1 MTKKRLLLVGWDSAD
16 WKLIHPLMDAGKM
29 PALESLVNSGASGNL
44 TTLEPQLSPMLWT
57 SIATGKMAYHH
68 GVPGFTEVEPQ
79 SGAIVPVSA
88 ATRKC
93 KTVWEML
100 AERGLKS
107 HIVSWFATQGE
118 RDIPGKMVSN
128 MYCHVPEVPADSDP
142 ATWPPPPPGTY
153 WPNELA
159 ELLNEDRISPHDI
172 DPDYVIRLFVP
183 DAPKV
188 DQSKDQRLLQLAKR
202 LSEAFSAHNAAVR
215 LMEIDP
221 EWDFFAV
228 YYRTIDEISHQFM
241 HYHPPKMD
249 GIPEDDFEMYKDVV
263 NGAYRLHDLMLQRLL
278 QLAGPETAVML
289 VSDHGFHS
297 DHLRPKFTPRVPAGI
312 TIWHR
317 PQGVFI
323 ASGKGFCKDELVFGA
338 RLLDITPTILHH
350 FGLPVGQDMEGR
362 VLEDVFTEKRDVESI
377 PSWESSSGIA
387 RTRVPLSETE
397 NRALLDQF
405 VALGY
410 IDEIPEDNS
419 VAIAET
425 NRENDWNMARAYLYA
440 GKYEQALPL
449 LERCFH
455 ARPFRSDYA
464 QVLANC
470 QLQLKLLEEA
480 DATIDQ
486 ARGNFGRT
494 ENADLIKASIAIEK
508 ADYKTALD
516 LLHGVQ
522 DKMPQEIE
530 IQLFLARCYAALRR
544 WDEGLAA
551 VGRVLEA
558 DPDNAQAY
566 LVKTRIELHQQ
577 RAHEAIDSALA
588 AIGLQYGNPMGHF
601 LLGTSLLQLN
611 KLREAEKALHNCH
624 QLAPRFPPAMRML
637 ARVYD
642 RLGEFDKFTQIEN
655 LRTQTAVKIRESH
668 HRELARLRLLAA
680 QRKSDRDAMD
690 REKQAQFDRKEA
702 EIAATEP
709 LEILVVSGL
718 PRSGTSL
725 MMQMLK
731 AAGIEPMTDGK
742 RTADDDNPE
751 GYWEWEEIKQLPR
764 NPRIIEQTAGKVVK
778 VISALLPSLPRPHRY
793 KIIYMVRPTQQVV
806 DSQMVMLDRQ
816 GQKARSE
823 KQHLI
828 DVQEAHSRQIRH
840 VLSQSDRVDLLEVSY
855 PDLVADPQPVIEQLK
870 KLLGSRFQ
878 ASPALNRSFFEI
890 AKPISSCRNVLNPSE
905 SSE

>member
-1 MTKKRLLLVGWDSAD
+1 MNKKRLLLVGWDSAD

-29 PALESLVNSGASGNL
+29 PALESLVNSGSSGNL
-44 TTLEPQLSPMLWT
+44 ATLEPQLSPMLWT

-100 AERGLKS
+100 AQRGLKS

-118 RDIPGKMVSN
+118 REIPGKMVSN
-128 MYCHVPEVPADSDP
+128 MYCHVPSVSADSDP

-153 WPNELA
+153 WPEELA

-172 DPDYVIRLFVP
+172 DPDNLIRMFVP
-183 DAPKV
+183 NAPRV
-188 DQSKDQRLLQLAKR
+188 DQSKDPRLWQLAQR

-221 EWDFFAV
+221 DWDFFAV
-228 YYRTIDEISHQFM
+228 YYRTIDEICHQFM
-241 HYHPPKMD
+241 HYHPPRMD
-249 GIPEDDFEMYKDVV
+249 GIPDDDFEMYREVV

-278 QLAGPETAVML
+278 QLAGPDTAVML

-312 TIWHR
+312 TVWNR

-323 ASGKGFCKDELVFGA
+323 ASGAEFRKDELVFGA
-338 RLLDITPTILHH
+338 RLLDITPTILHY
-350 FGLPVGQDMEGR
+350 FGLPVGEDMEGR
-362 VLEDVFTEKRDVESI
+362 VLEDIFAEKRAVESI
-377 PSWESSSGIA
+377 SSWESTTGTVRA
-387 RTRVPLSETE
+387 RVPLSASE

-410 IDEIPEDNS
+410 IDEIPADNS

-425 NRENDWNMARAYLYA
+425 NRENDWNMARAYMYSQ
-440 GKYEQALPL
+440 KYEQALPM
-449 LERCFH
+449 LEKCFH
-455 ARPFRSDYA
+455 AQPFRSDYA
-464 QVLANC
+464 QVLAHC
-470 QLQLKLLEEA
+470 QLQLRMLEEA

-486 ARGNFGRT
+486 ARDHFGRT
-494 ENADLIKASIAIEK
+494 ENADLIKATIAVEK
-508 ADYKTALD
+508 KDFKTALD
-516 LLHGVQ
+516 LLHRVQ
-522 DKMPQEIE
+522 DKQPQEVQ

-544 WDEGLAA
+544 WNESLAA
-551 VGRVLEA
+551 VKRVLEA

-566 LVKTRIELHQQ
+566 LVRTRVELHQD
-577 RAHEAIDSALA
+577 RPHDAVDSALA
-588 AIGLQYGNPMGHF
+588 AISLQYGNPMGHF
-601 LLGTSLLQLN
+601 LLGTSLLRLDE
-611 KLREAEKALHNCH
+611 LREAEKAFRNCH
-624 QLAPRFPPAMRML
+624 QLAPRFLIAMRML
-637 ARVYD
+637 ERVYY
-642 RLGEFDKFTQIEN
+642 RLGRFEQYTQMEK
-655 LRTQTAVKIRESH
+655 LRTETAAQMRESED
-668 HRELARLRLLAA
+668 RELARLRSLAA
-680 QRKSDRDAMD
+680 ERKSDRDAID
-690 REKQAQFDRKEA
+690 REKQAEIDRRKA
-702 EIAATEP
+702 ETAAIEP

-731 AAGIEPMTDGK
+731 AAGIEPMADGK

-751 GYWEWEEIKQLPR
+751 GYWEWEEIRQLPK
-764 NPRIIEQTAGKVVK
+764 NPRIIEQARGKAVK
-778 VISALLPSLPRPHRY
+778 VISALLPSLPAPHRY
-793 KIIYMVRPTQQVV
+793 RIIYMVRPAEQVV
-806 DSQMVMLDRQ
+806 DSQMVMLNRQ

-828 DVQEAHSRQIRH
+828 EVQEAHSRQIRR
-840 VLSQSDRVDLLEVSY
+840 VLSQSERVDLLEVSY
-855 PDLVADPQPVIEQLK
+855 PELVLDPQPIIEQLEK
-870 KLLGSRFQ
+870 FLGSRFLV
-878 ASPALNRSFFEI
+878 SPAVAACVKPKLFRNR
-890 AKPISSCRNVLNPSE
+890 
-905 SSE
+905 

>member
-16 WKLIHPLMDAGKM
+16 WKLINPLMDAGAM
-29 PALESLVNSGASGNL
+29 PALESLVNSGTSGNL

-128 MYCHVPEVPADSDP
+128 MYCHVPDVSADSDP

-153 WPNELA
+153 FPDELA
-159 ELLNEDRISPHDI
+159 ELLNEDRISTHDI
-172 DPDYVIRLFVP
+172 DPDYVVRLFVP
-183 DAPKV
+183 NAPKV
-188 DQSKDQRLLQLAKR
+188 DQAKDQRLWQLAKR

-215 LMEIDP
+215 LMELDP
-221 EWDFFAV
+221 DWDFFAV

-241 HYHPPKMD
+241 HYHPPKME
-249 GIPEDDFEMYKDVV
+249 GIPDEDFEMYKDVV

-312 TIWHR
+312 TVWHR
-317 PQGVFI
+317 PQGVFV
-323 ASGKGFCKDELVFGA
+323 ASGEGFSKDELVFGA
-338 RLLDITPTILHH
+338 RLLDITPTVLHY

-362 VLEDVFTEKRDVESI
+362 VLEDVFAEKRDVESI
-377 PSWESSSGIA
+377 SSWESSSGMA

-425 NRENDWNMARAYLYA
+425 NRENDWNMARAFMFA
-440 GKYEQALPL
+440 MKYEEALPL
-449 LERCFH
+449 LEKCFH
-455 ARPFRSDYA
+455 AQPFRSDYA

-470 QLQLKLLEEA
+470 QLQLKMLEEA

-486 ARGNFGRT
+486 ARDHFGRT
-494 ENADLIKASIAIEK
+494 ENADLIKASIAIERENF
-508 ADYKTALD
+508 ATALE
-516 LLHGVQ
+516 LLETVQ
-522 DKMPQEIE
+522 GKLPQEIQ

-551 VGRVLEA
+551 VARVLEA
-558 DPDNAQAY
+558 DPDNPQAY
-566 LVKTRIELHQQ
+566 LVKARIEMHQN
-577 RAHEAIDSALA
+577 RSHDAVDSALA
-588 AIGLQYGNPMGHF
+588 AIALQYGNPMGHF
-601 LLGTSLLQLN
+601 MLGASLLQLN
-611 KLREAEKALHNCH
+611 KLQEAEKALRNCQ
-624 QLAPRFPPAMRML
+624 QLAPEFIPGLRML
-637 ARVYD
+637 ARVYH
-642 RLGEFDKFTQIEN
+642 RLGDYSQFTKVENRRSEIVAKF
-655 LRTQTAVKIRESH
+655 RESH
-668 HRELARLRLLAA
+668 QRELGRLRLQASA
-680 QRKSDRDAMD
+680 RKADRDAID
-690 REKQAQFDRKEA
+690 REKQSEIDRKEA
-702 EIAATEP
+702 EIASIEP

-751 GYWEWEEIKQLPR
+751 GYWEWEDIKVLPK
-764 NPRIIEQTAGKVVK
+764 NPRIIEQTKGKVVK

-806 DSQMVMLDRQ
+806 DSQLVMLDRQ

-828 DVQEAHSRQIRH
+828 EVQESHSRQIRQAI
-840 VLSQSDRVDLLEVSY
+840 SKSDRADLLEVSY
-855 PDLVADPQPVIEQLK
+855 PDLVADPQAIIEQLEK
-870 KLLGSRFQ
+870 FLGSRFQ
-878 ASPALNRSFFEI
+878 KSPAVVACVKPKLFRNR
-890 AKPISSCRNVLNPSE
+890 
-905 SSE
+905 

>member
-16 WKLIHPLMDAGKM
+16 WKLINPLMDAGAM
-29 PALESLVNSGASGNL
+29 PALESLVNSGTSGNL

-128 MYCHVPEVPADSDP
+128 MYCHVPDVSADSDP

-153 WPNELA
+153 FPDELA
-159 ELLNEDRISPHDI
+159 ELLNEDRISTHDI
-172 DPDYVIRLFVP
+172 DPDYVVRLFVP
-183 DAPKV
+183 NAPKV
-188 DQSKDQRLLQLAKR
+188 DQAKDQRLWQLAKR

-215 LMEIDP
+215 LMELDP
-221 EWDFFAV
+221 DWDFFAV

-241 HYHPPKMD
+241 HYHPPKME
-249 GIPEDDFEMYKDVV
+249 GIPDEDFEMYKDVV

-312 TIWHR
+312 TVWHR
-317 PQGVFI
+317 PQGVFV
-323 ASGKGFCKDELVFGA
+323 ASGEGFSKDELVFGA
-338 RLLDITPTILHH
+338 RLLDITPTVLHY

-362 VLEDVFTEKRDVESI
+362 VLEDVFAEKRDVESI
-377 PSWESSSGIA
+377 SSWESSSGMA

-425 NRENDWNMARAYLYA
+425 NRENDWNMARAFMFA
-440 GKYEQALPL
+440 MKYEEALPL
-449 LERCFH
+449 LEKCFH
-455 ARPFRSDYA
+455 AQPFRSDYA

-470 QLQLKLLEEA
+470 QLQLKMLEEA

-486 ARGNFGRT
+486 ARDHFGRT
-494 ENADLIKASIAIEK
+494 ENADLIKASIAIERENF
-508 ADYKTALD
+508 ATALE
-516 LLHGVQ
+516 LLETVQ
-522 DKMPQEIE
+522 GKLPQEIQ

-551 VGRVLEA
+551 VARVLEA
-558 DPDNAQAY
+558 DPDNPQAY
-566 LVKTRIELHQQ
+566 LVKARIEMHQN
-577 RAHEAIDSALA
+577 RSHDAVDSALA
-588 AIGLQYGNPMGHF
+588 AIALQYGNPMGHF
-601 LLGTSLLQLN
+601 MLGGSLLQLN
-611 KLREAEKALHNCH
+611 KLQEAEKALRNCQ
-624 QLAPRFPPAMRML
+624 QLAPEFIPGLRML
-637 ARVYD
+637 ARVYH
-642 RLGEFDKFTQIEN
+642 RLGDYSQFTKVENGRSEIVAKF
-655 LRTQTAVKIRESH
+655 RESH
-668 HRELARLRLLAA
+668 QRELGRLRLQAST
-680 QRKSDRDAMD
+680 RKADRDAID
-690 REKQAQFDRKEA
+690 REKQSEIDRKEA
-702 EIAATEP
+702 EIASIEP

-751 GYWEWEEIKQLPR
+751 GYWEWEDIKVLPK
-764 NPRIIEQTAGKVVK
+764 NPRIIEQTKGKVVK

-806 DSQMVMLDRQ
+806 DSQLVMLDRQ

-828 DVQEAHSRQIRH
+828 EVQESHSRQIRQAI
-840 VLSQSDRVDLLEVSY
+840 SKSDRADLLEVSY
-855 PDLVADPQPVIEQLK
+855 PDLVADPQAIIEELEK
-870 KLLGSRFQ
+870 FLGSRFQ
-878 ASPALNRSFFEI
+878 KSPAVVACVKPKLFRNR
-890 AKPISSCRNVLNPSE
+890 
-905 SSE
+905 

>member
-29 PALESLVNSGASGNL
+29 PALESLVNSGVSGNL

-68 GVPGFTEVEPQ
+68 GVPGFTEVDPQ

-93 KTVWEML
+93 STLWEML
-100 AERGLKS
+100 AQRGLKS

-118 RDIPGKMVSN
+118 RNIPGKMVSN
-128 MYCHVPEVPADSDP
+128 MYCHVPNVPPDSDP
-142 ATWPPPPPGTY
+142 ESWPPPPPGTY
-153 WPNELA
+153 WPESLA
-159 ELLNEDRISPHDI
+159 ELLNEDRVSLHDI

-183 DAPKV
+183 NAPKV
-188 DQSKDQRLLQLAKR
+188 DQSKDSRLWQLAKR

-249 GIPEDDFEMYKDVV
+249 GIPDDDFEMYKDVV

-278 QLAGPETAVML
+278 QLAGPDTAVML

-312 TIWHR
+312 TVWHR

-323 ASGKGFCKDELVFGA
+323 ASGEGFCKDELVYGA
-338 RLLDITPTILHH
+338 RLLDITPTVLHY

-362 VLEDVFTEKRDVESI
+362 VLEDVFSEKHPIETI
-377 PSWESSSGIA
+377 PSWESITGA
-387 RTRVPLSETE
+387 VRKRVPLSDQE

-425 NRENDWNMARAYLYA
+425 NRENDWNMARAYMYA
-440 GKYEQALPL
+440 GKAEQALPL
-449 LERCFH
+449 LEKCFH
-455 ARPFRSDYA
+455 AQPFRSDYA

-470 QLQLKLLEEA
+470 HLQLSMLEEA

-486 ARGNFGRT
+486 ARDHFGRT
-494 ENADLIKASIAIEK
+494 ENADLIKASIAIEREDF
-508 ADYKTALD
+508 AVALV
-516 LLHGVQ
+516 LLQGVQ
-522 DKMPQEIE
+522 DKMPQEVQ
-530 IQLFLARCYAALRR
+530 IQLFLARCYSALRR

-551 VGRVLEA
+551 VARVLEA

-566 LVKTRIELHQQ
+566 LVKTRIELHRNQ
-577 RAHEAIDSALA
+577 AHDAVESALT
-588 AIGLQYGNPMGHF
+588 AIGLQYGNPMGHY

-611 KLREAEKALHNCH
+611 KLREAEKALSNCH
-624 QLAPRFPPAMRML
+624 QLAPRFLPALRML
-637 ARVYD
+637 ARVYH
-642 RLGEFDKFTQIEN
+642 RLGQFEQYTQIEN
-655 LRTQTAVKIRESH
+655 LRTQTAAQMRESEA
-668 HRELARLRLLAA
+668 RELARLRLLAA
-680 QRKSDRDAMD
+680 ERKADRDAID
-690 REKQAQFDRKEA
+690 REKQAEHDRKEA
-702 EIAATEP
+702 EIAAIEP
-709 LEILVVSGL
+709 LEILIVSGL

-751 GYWEWEEIKQLPR
+751 GYWEWEEIKQLPK
-764 NPRIIEQTAGKVVK
+764 NPRIIEQSAGKAVK

-793 KIIYMVRPTQQVV
+793 KIIYMVRPVQQVV

-823 KQHLI
+823 KLHLI
-828 DVQEAHSRQIRH
+828 QVQEAHSKQIRQ
-840 VLSQSDRVDLLEVSY
+840 VLSQSNRVDLLEVSY
-855 PDLVADPQPVIEQLK
+855 PDLVADPKPVIEQLGEFI
-870 KLLGSRFQ
+870 GSRFH
-878 ASPALNRSFFEI
+878 ASPAVIACVKSKLFRNR
-890 AKPISSCRNVLNPSE
+890 
-905 SSE
+905 

>member
-16 WKLIHPLMDAGKM
+16 WKLINPLMDAGAM
-29 PALESLVNSGASGNL
+29 PALESLVNSGTSGNL

-88 ATRKC
+88 ATRKS

-128 MYCHVPEVPADSDP
+128 MYCHVPDVSADSDP

-153 WPNELA
+153 FPDELA
-159 ELLNEDRISPHDI
+159 ELLNEDRISTHDI
-172 DPDYVIRLFVP
+172 DPDYVVRLFVP
-183 DAPKV
+183 NAPKV
-188 DQSKDQRLLQLAKR
+188 DQAKDQRLWQLAKR

-215 LMEIDP
+215 LMELDP
-221 EWDFFAV
+221 DWDFFAV

-241 HYHPPKMD
+241 HYHPPKME
-249 GIPEDDFEMYKDVV
+249 GIPDEDFEMYKDVV

-312 TIWHR
+312 TVWHR
-317 PQGVFI
+317 PQGVFV
-323 ASGKGFCKDELVFGA
+323 ASGEGFSKDELVFGA
-338 RLLDITPTILHH
+338 RLLDITPTVLHY

-362 VLEDVFTEKRDVESI
+362 VLEDVFAEKRDVESI
-377 PSWESSSGIA
+377 SSWESSSGMA

-425 NRENDWNMARAYLYA
+425 NRENDWNMARAFMFA
-440 GKYEQALPL
+440 MKYEEALPL
-449 LERCFH
+449 LEKCFH
-455 ARPFRSDYA
+455 AQPFRSDYA

-470 QLQLKLLEEA
+470 QLQLKMLEEA

-486 ARGNFGRT
+486 ARDHFGRT
-494 ENADLIKASIAIEK
+494 ENADLIKASIAIERENF
-508 ADYKTALD
+508 ATALE
-516 LLHGVQ
+516 LLETVQ
-522 DKMPQEIE
+522 GKLPQEIQ

-551 VGRVLEA
+551 VARVLEA
-558 DPDNAQAY
+558 DPDNPQAY
-566 LVKTRIELHQQ
+566 LVKARIEMHQN
-577 RAHEAIDSALA
+577 RSHDAVDSALA
-588 AIGLQYGNPMGHF
+588 AIALQYGNPMGHF
-601 LLGTSLLQLN
+601 MLGASLLQLN
-611 KLREAEKALHNCH
+611 KLQEAEKALRNCQ
-624 QLAPRFPPAMRML
+624 QLAPEFIPGLRML
-637 ARVYD
+637 ARVYH
-642 RLGEFDKFTQIEN
+642 RLGDYSQFTKVENRRSEIVAKF
-655 LRTQTAVKIRESH
+655 RESH
-668 HRELARLRLLAA
+668 QRELGRLRLQASA
-680 QRKSDRDAMD
+680 RKADRDAID
-690 REKQAQFDRKEA
+690 REKQSEIDRKEA
-702 EIAATEP
+702 EIASIEP

-751 GYWEWEEIKQLPR
+751 GYWEWEDIKVLPK
-764 NPRIIEQTAGKVVK
+764 NPRIIEQTKGKVVK

-806 DSQMVMLDRQ
+806 DSQLVMLDRQ

-828 DVQEAHSRQIRH
+828 EVQESHSRQIRQAI
-840 VLSQSDRVDLLEVSY
+840 SKSDRADLLEVSY
-855 PDLVADPQPVIEQLK
+855 PDLVADPQAIIEQLEK
-870 KLLGSRFQ
+870 FLGSRFQ
-878 ASPALNRSFFEI
+878 KSPAVVACVKPKLFRNR
-890 AKPISSCRNVLNPSE
+890 
-905 SSE
+905 

>member
-16 WKLIHPLMDAGKM
+16 WKLINPLMDAGAM
-29 PALESLVNSGASGNL
+29 PALESLVNSGTSGNL

-128 MYCHVPEVPADSDP
+128 MYCHVPDVSADSDP

-153 WPNELA
+153 FPDELA
-159 ELLNEDRISPHDI
+159 ELLNEDRISTHDI
-172 DPDYVIRLFVP
+172 DPDYVVRLFVP
-183 DAPKV
+183 NAPKV
-188 DQSKDQRLLQLAKR
+188 DQAKDQRLWQLAKR

-215 LMEIDP
+215 LMELDP
-221 EWDFFAV
+221 DWDFFAV

-241 HYHPPKMD
+241 HYHPPKME
-249 GIPEDDFEMYKDVV
+249 GIPDEDFEMYKDVV

-312 TIWHR
+312 TVWHR
-317 PQGVFI
+317 PQGVFV
-323 ASGKGFCKDELVFGA
+323 ASGEGFSKDELVFGA
-338 RLLDITPTILHH
+338 RLLDITPTVLHY

-362 VLEDVFTEKRDVESI
+362 VLEDVFAEKRDVESI
-377 PSWESSSGIA
+377 SSWESSSGMA

-425 NRENDWNMARAYLYA
+425 NRENDWNMARAFMFA
-440 GKYEQALPL
+440 MKYEEALPL
-449 LERCFH
+449 LEKCFH
-455 ARPFRSDYA
+455 AQPFRSDYA

-470 QLQLKLLEEA
+470 QLQLKMLEEA

-486 ARGNFGRT
+486 ARDHFGRT
-494 ENADLIKASIAIEK
+494 ENADLIKASIAIERENF
-508 ADYKTALD
+508 ATALE
-516 LLHGVQ
+516 LLETVQ
-522 DKMPQEIE
+522 GKLPQETQIK
-530 IQLFLARCYAALRR
+530 LFLARCYAALRR

-551 VGRVLEA
+551 VARVLEA
-558 DPDNAQAY
+558 DPDNPQAY
-566 LVKTRIELHQQ
+566 LVKARIEMHQN
-577 RAHEAIDSALA
+577 RSHDAVDSALA
-588 AIGLQYGNPMGHF
+588 AIALQYGNPMGHF
-601 LLGTSLLQLN
+601 MLGGSLLQLN
-611 KLREAEKALHNCH
+611 KLQEAEKALRNCQ
-624 QLAPRFPPAMRML
+624 QLAPEFIPGLRML
-637 ARVYD
+637 ARVYH
-642 RLGEFDKFTQIEN
+642 RLGDYSQFTKVENGRSEIVAKF
-655 LRTQTAVKIRESH
+655 RESH
-668 HRELARLRLLAA
+668 QRELGRLRLQAST
-680 QRKSDRDAMD
+680 RKADRDAID
-690 REKQAQFDRKEA
+690 REKQSEIDRKEA
-702 EIAATEP
+702 EIASIEP

-751 GYWEWEEIKQLPR
+751 GYWEWEDIKVLPK
-764 NPRIIEQTAGKVVK
+764 NPRIIEQTKGKVVK

-806 DSQMVMLDRQ
+806 DSQLVMLDRQ

-828 DVQEAHSRQIRH
+828 EVQESHSRQIRQAI
-840 VLSQSDRVDLLEVSY
+840 SKSDRADLLEVSY
-855 PDLVADPQPVIEQLK
+855 PDLVADPQAIIEELEK
-870 KLLGSRFQ
+870 FLGSRFQ
-878 ASPALNRSFFEI
+878 KSPAVVACVKPKLFRNR
-890 AKPISSCRNVLNPSE
+890 
-905 SSE
+905 

>member
-16 WKLIHPLMDAGKM
+16 WKLINPLMDAGAM
-29 PALESLVNSGASGNL
+29 PALESLVNSGTSGNL

-128 MYCHVPEVPADSDP
+128 MYCHVPDVSADSDP

-153 WPNELA
+153 FPDELA
-159 ELLNEDRISPHDI
+159 ELLNEDRISTHDI
-172 DPDYVIRLFVP
+172 DPDYVVRLFVP
-183 DAPKV
+183 NAPKV
-188 DQSKDQRLLQLAKR
+188 DQAKDQRLWQLAKR

-215 LMEIDP
+215 LMELDP
-221 EWDFFAV
+221 DWDFFAV

-241 HYHPPKMD
+241 HYHPPKME
-249 GIPEDDFEMYKDVV
+249 GIPDEDFEMYKDVV

-312 TIWHR
+312 TVWHR
-317 PQGVFI
+317 PQGVFV
-323 ASGKGFCKDELVFGA
+323 ASGEGFSKDELVFGA
-338 RLLDITPTILHH
+338 RLLDITPTVLHY

-362 VLEDVFTEKRDVESI
+362 VLEDVFAEKRDVESI
-377 PSWESSSGIA
+377 SSWESSSGMA

-425 NRENDWNMARAYLYA
+425 NRENDWNMARAFMFA
-440 GKYEQALPL
+440 MKYEEALPL
-449 LERCFH
+449 LEKCFH
-455 ARPFRSDYA
+455 AQPFRSDYA

-470 QLQLKLLEEA
+470 QLQLKMLEEA

-486 ARGNFGRT
+486 ARDHFGRT
-494 ENADLIKASIAIEK
+494 ENADLIKASIAIERENF
-508 ADYKTALD
+508 ATALE
-516 LLHGVQ
+516 LLETVQ
-522 DKMPQEIE
+522 GKLPQEIQ

-551 VGRVLEA
+551 VARVLEA
-558 DPDNAQAY
+558 DPDNPQAY
-566 LVKTRIELHQQ
+566 LVKARIEMHQN
-577 RAHEAIDSALA
+577 RSHDAVDSALA
-588 AIGLQYGNPMGHF
+588 AIALQYGNPMGHF
-601 LLGTSLLQLN
+601 MLGASLLQLN
-611 KLREAEKALHNCH
+611 KLQEAEKALRNCQ
-624 QLAPRFPPAMRML
+624 QLAPEFIPGLRML
-637 ARVYD
+637 ARVYH
-642 RLGEFDKFTQIEN
+642 RLGDYSQFTKVENRRSEIVAKF
-655 LRTQTAVKIRESH
+655 RESH
-668 HRELARLRLLAA
+668 QRELGRLRLQASA
-680 QRKSDRDAMD
+680 RKADRDAID
-690 REKQAQFDRKEA
+690 REKQSEIDRKEA
-702 EIAATEP
+702 EIASIEP

-751 GYWEWEEIKQLPR
+751 GYWEWEDIKVLPK
-764 NPRIIEQTAGKVVK
+764 NPRIIEQTKGKVVK

-806 DSQMVMLDRQ
+806 DSQLVMLDRQ

-828 DVQEAHSRQIRH
+828 EVQESHSRQIRQAI
-840 VLSQSDRVDLLEVSY
+840 SKSDRADLLEVSY
-855 PDLVADPQPVIEQLK
+855 PDLVADPQAIIEQLENF
-870 KLLGSRFQ
+870 LGSRFQ
-878 ASPALNRSFFEI
+878 KSPAVVACVKPKLFRNR
-890 AKPISSCRNVLNPSE
+890 
-905 SSE
+905 